1 MTDPY
6 RIRTDETWAE
16 ARGDYLTGFTA
27 EEVCRRHDIGL
38 SALRQRARREG
49 WRRNDQADPTPEDD
63 FDVFED
69 LEPPELVEMA
79 WRRFAAAIARGR
91 GTEAARWQ
99 RVHATLHARVQA
111 EATEDHRDSLTAAR
125 AAAQPP
131 EQPPEQRPAVWPR
144 LRVTGENVHDV
155 HSNYSGTGDEGDISR
170 AERRRRLRE
179 TLRRS

>member
-16 ARGDYLTGFTA
+16 ARSDYLTGFTA

-38 SALRQRARREG
+38 SALRQRARRKG
-49 WRRNDQADPTPEDD
+49 WRRNDQADPSPEDD
-63 FDVFED
+63 FDVFDD

-79 WRRFAAAIARGR
+79 WRRLAAAIARGR
-91 GTEAARWQ
+91 GVEAARRQ
-99 RVHATLHARVQA
+99 RIHATLHARVQA
-111 EATEDHRDSLTAAR
+111 EATEDHRDVLTAAR
-125 AAAQPP
+125 DAAQPP
-131 EQPPEQRPAVWPR
+131 EQRPIAWLR

-155 HSNYSGTGDEGDISR
+155 HSNFSGDDDEGDLSR

-179 TLRRS
+179 ARRRS

>member
-6 RIRTDETWAE
+6 RIRTDDTWAE
-16 ARGDYLTGFTA
+16 AREDYLTGFTA

-63 FDVFED
+63 FDVFDD

-79 WRRFAAAIARGR
+79 WRRLAAAIARGR
-91 GTEAARWQ
+91 GADAARWQ
-99 RVHATLHARVQA
+99 RIHATLLARVQEEVSNA
-111 EATEDHRDSLTAAR
+111 HRDALNAAR
-125 AAAQPP
+125 EADQPP
-131 EQPPEQRPAVWPR
+131 AQRSAAWPR
-144 LRVTGENVHDV
+144 LSLTGENVHDV
-155 HSNYSGTGDEGDISR
+155 HSNSSTDADDADLSR

-179 TLRRS
+179 THRRS

>member
-6 RIRTDETWAE
+6 RIRTDDTWAE
-16 ARGDYLTGFTA
+16 AREDYLTGFTA

-63 FDVFED
+63 FDVFDD

-79 WRRFAAAIARGR
+79 WHRLAAAIARGR
-91 GTEAARWQ
+91 GADAARWQ
-99 RVHATLHARVQA
+99 RIHATLLARVQEEVSNA
-111 EATEDHRDSLTAAR
+111 HRDALNAAR
-125 AAAQPP
+125 EADQPP
-131 EQPPEQRPAVWPR
+131 AQHSAAWPR
-144 LRVTGENVHDV
+144 LSLTGEKVHDV
-155 HSNYSGTGDEGDISR
+155 HSNSSTDADDADLSR

-179 TLRRS
+179 THRRS

>member
-16 ARGDYLTGFTA
+16 ARADYLTGFTA

-63 FDVFED
+63 FDVFDD

-79 WRRFAAAIARGR
+79 WRRLAAAIARGR
-91 GTEAARWQ
+91 GADAARWQ
-99 RVHATLHARVQA
+99 RIHATLHARVQA
-111 EATEDHRDSLTAAR
+111 EATQDHRDSLNAAR
-125 AAAQPP
+125 EAAQPP
-131 EQPPEQRPAVWPR
+131 EQRSSAWPR

-155 HSNYSGTGDEGDISR
+155 HSNYSAADDESELSR

-179 TLRRS
+179 TRRRS